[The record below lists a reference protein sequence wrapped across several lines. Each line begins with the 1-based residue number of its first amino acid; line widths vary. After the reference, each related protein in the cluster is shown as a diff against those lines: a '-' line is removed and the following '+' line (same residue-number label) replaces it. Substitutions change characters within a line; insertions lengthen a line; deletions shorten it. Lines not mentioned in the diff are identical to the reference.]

1 VDNLHIADISCHWD
15 EKLVVVPAAV
25 PPDFVDMLVQAAGM
39 AVPVDSAIRRMAALA
54 AVVLDFDR
62 VVFEKIFVDPESCQ
76 VRVCPDPADPD
87 DWNLGVL
94 APSDHTHYKIDL
106 TLSILF

>member
-1 VDNLHIADISCHWD
+1 VDNLDIADIYCHWD

-25 PPDFVDMLVQAAGM
+25 PPDFVDILVQAAG
-39 AVPVDSAIRRMAALA
+39 MAALA

-62 VVFEKIFVDPESCQ
+62 VVFEKIFVDPGSCQ
-76 VRVCPDPADPD
+76 LRACPDPVDLD
-87 DWNLGVL
+87 DGNLGVL